1 MEVSF
6 FCIIFVVLKENDKI
20 MERKSLYK
28 VTIYN
33 GDRTTIH
40 LIAKTKLDAS
50 VKYGE
55 YVKEHYHKDFIDEF
69 QDFEIEFVDYVYE

>member
-1 MEVSF
+1 ME
-6 FCIIFVVLKENDKI
+6 K
-20 MERKSLYK
+20 KSLYK

-40 LIAKTKLDAS
+40 VIAKNKLDAS
-50 VKYGE
+50 FKYGE
-55 YVKEHYHKDFIDEF
+55 YVKDNYHKDFLDEF

>member
-1 MEVSF
+1 
-6 FCIIFVVLKENDKI
+6 

-33 GDRTTIH
+33 GDRTTIYV
-40 LIAKTKLDAS
+40 IGKNKLDATF
-50 VKYGE
+50 KYNE
-55 YVKEHYHKDFIDEF
+55 YMKKNYHKGFLDEE